1 MDAGTTLKKKNVT
14 IVQLICI
21 LGLSCFLCFVLF
33 RVGLDGGKHWES
45 DVPPDPNH
53 VRATDE
59 IRKQYGII
67 PILPDFE
74 FNRRIGWKDQSGK
87 SWAQM
92 DWWEPKRRISK
103 SVIYDAGFKDI
114 IWEQN
119 VFYSGRKF
127 PAEDGDGS
135 DFESMNIDF
144 NYVTHHIDVYIHSDD
159 MSQYSFSLPDQSH
172 WDPSSKGNPDL
183 ERARL
188 VLQIWGIKRL

>member
-21 LGLSCFLCFVLF
+21 LGLSCFLFFVLF
-33 RVGLDGGKHWES
+33 MAGLDGEKHWEAN
-45 DVPPDPNH
+45 VPPDPNH
-53 VRATDE
+53 IRATDE

-87 SWAQM
+87 SWAQI
-92 DWWEPKRRISK
+92 DWWEPKRRINK
-103 SVIYDAGFKDI
+103 SVIYHAGFKDI
-114 IWEQN
+114 ICEQN

-144 NYVTHHIDVYIHSDD
+144 NYVTHRIDVYIHSDD
-159 MSQYSFSLPDQSH
+159 MSQYSFTLPDQDH

-188 VLQIWGIKRL
+188 ILQIWGIKR